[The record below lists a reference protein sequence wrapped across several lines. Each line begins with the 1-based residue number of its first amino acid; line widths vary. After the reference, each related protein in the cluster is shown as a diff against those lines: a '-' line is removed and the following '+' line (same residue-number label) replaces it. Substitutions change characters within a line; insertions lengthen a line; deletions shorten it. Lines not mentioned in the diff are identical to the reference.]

1 MSVSPI
7 EKQDQGELSRAEQT
21 RARRT
26 FRPSV
31 DIIEQN
37 EELMVVADMPGAR
50 PDDID
55 IQFEKGTL
63 TIYGKV
69 SDRQPEDTNYLSRE
83 YAVGDFW
90 RTFQVSEAIDPSAIS
105 ADFANG
111 VLMLHLPKTA
121 QAKPRKISVKSG

>member
-37 EELMVVADMPGAR
+37 DELMVVADMPGAR

-69 SDRQPEDTNYLSRE
+69 PDRQPEETNYLSRE

-90 RTFQVSEAIDPSAIS
+90 RTFQVSEAIDAASINAE
-105 ADFANG
+105 FANG
-111 VLMLHLPKTA
+111 VLTLHLPKTA
-121 QAKPRKISVKSG
+121 KAKPRKISVKSG